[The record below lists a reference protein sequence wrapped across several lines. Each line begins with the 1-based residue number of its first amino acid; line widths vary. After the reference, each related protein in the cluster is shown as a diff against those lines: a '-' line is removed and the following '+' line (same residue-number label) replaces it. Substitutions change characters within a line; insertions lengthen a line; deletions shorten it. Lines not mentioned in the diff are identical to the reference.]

1 MIKTV
6 IKESENKKI
15 NRRPP
20 ETLENYSLGKII
32 GQGSYATVRYALD
45 KETNLKYA
53 VKIYENYRLVDP
65 QKKRNLQREIGLL
78 EKLDHPCIIKLYK
91 IIKTS
96 SSVIISIK
104 KKKKTVTFRLI

>member
-1 MIKTV
+1 M
-6 IKESENKKI
+6 
-15 NRRPP
+15 
-20 ETLENYSLGKII
+20 
-32 GQGSYATVRYALD
+32 RYALD

-91 IIKTS
+91 IVKTS
-96 SSVIISIK
+96 TSVNILEIKYIIIFFLDEFDHGIHRHNLFK
-104 KKKKTVTFRLI
+104 QLYQEQI